1 MITPQSPSSVITRL
15 RLGHSMEAVNEMKRG
30 PDQEM
35 SAGMEPGEEVSIDGV
50 INRPGRKSHRTI
62 SRNFQKES
70 EVKNHIIAT
79 AIITTLAAIG
89 ILVVGCGPQPRAPEN
104 QSGRGTHTSVDRPG
118 PTAGED
124 ILGNAERAA
133 YMVIGNQIMQGLATG
148 ADLAA
153 ALQQIDET
161 RQALQ
166 QLDEAAR
173 AVHVVI
179 GNQIMQGLA
188 DGSDLAEALQPLE
201 QERQNI
207 LAGIGL
213 AP

>member
-1 MITPQSPSSVITRL
+1 M
-15 RLGHSMEAVNEMKRG
+15 NEMKRG
-30 PDQEM
+30 ADINITT
-35 SAGMEPGEEVSIDGV
+35 GLVPGEEVSIDEMAV
-50 INRPGRKSHRTI
+50 IKRTGQTTQRAM
-62 SRNFQKES
+62 SLNFLEEKK
-70 EVKNHIIAT
+70 VKNQIVAS
-79 AIITTLAAIG
+79 ALITTVAAIG
-89 ILVVGCGPQPRAPEN
+89 ILILGCGPQPGAQDN
-104 QSGRGTHTSVDRPG
+104 QPGNGTQHTSDRTG
-118 PTAGED
+118 NTSSED

-133 YMVIGNQIMQGLATG
+133 YVVIGNQIMQGLATG

-153 ALQQIDET
+153 TLQQIDET

-207 LAGIGL
+207 LTGIGL
-213 AP
+213 AQ